1 MEPETL
7 MRHLELALRSSLFL
21 ITISNFKLSLWNV
34 LTVIFLFFFSLA
46 ICVGVA

>member
-7 MRHLELALRSSLFL
+7 MRHWELALRSSLFL

-34 LTVIFLFFFSLA
+34 LTVGFLFFFLA